1 MGTLKIEH
9 SGTSFTIRAEE
20 EDEYLQQLLS
30 YYKKVSDDIE
40 KNSGLKNPLQ
50 TAILSGIML
59 CDEVFKERKRNSK
72 TSSNANEADNEA
84 ERLTLEMIQKID
96 KALEQ

>member
-1 MGTLKIEH
+1 
-9 SGTSFTIRAEE
+9 
-20 EDEYLQQLLS
+20 
-30 YYKKVSDDIE
+30 
-40 KNSGLKNPLQ
+40 
-50 TAILSGIML
+50 ML

>member
-20 EDEYLQQLLS
+20 DDGYLQQLLS

-59 CDEVFKERKRNSK
+59 CDELFKERKRNS

>member
-1 MGTLKIEH
+1 MMKYSRKGIENALMN
-9 SGTSFTIRAEE
+9 I
-20 EDEYLQQLLS
+20 
-30 YYKKVSDDIE
+30 
-40 KNSGLKNPLQ
+40 
-50 TAILSGIML
+50 
-59 CDEVFKERKRNSK
+59 RNSK